1 MNLTVKHFGELTAS
15 ELYDILKLRVSV
27 FVLEQSCLYQ
37 ELDDMDKNAFHLW
50 YSDEGE
56 IAAYLRVLPDSVW
69 GEVSI
74 GRVISVRRR
83 TGLGSMILAEGIK
96 TAKERYGAKRIVIGA
111 QSYAQG
117 FYERAGFVRDSEEYV
132 EDGIKHVKMTLEF

>member
-1 MNLTVKHFGELTAS
+1 MNLTVKHFSELTVS

-27 FVLEQSCLYQ
+27 FVLEQSCLYK

-50 YSDEGE
+50 YSDKDGV
-56 IAAYLRVLPDSVW
+56 AAYLRVLPDSVW

-83 TGLGSMILAEGIK
+83 MGIGSMILEEVIK
-96 TAKERYGAKRIVIGA
+96 KAKER
-111 QSYAQG
+111 
-117 FYERAGFVRDSEEYV
+117 
-132 EDGIKHVKMTLEF
+132 